1 MASFSDIIAGLD
13 EAQLFRLL
21 LTKMQGRGLPTAS
34 WGSQDPQ
41 QVTLQHGFAPLMAT
55 LYGYAASIAQGGLL
69 RLAVRMAELDPDT
82 WEADPDSTFLAWL
95 ARDLYALEPLAPA
108 FTIGT
113 ERLINTTGAPL
124 LVPRGAAFAT
134 PANLTFRLAEP
145 GAVTVP
151 ANNAAA
157 PLYVLIQAEKTG
169 EGYNV
174 PAGAINR
181 LVTTIAGLQVS
192 NQPAPPAS
200 DWIVTYGGRRERP
213 SQVETRCRANMG
225 RLSVLQTAPADAYV
239 AAALDARLTG
249 VDAVRKVV
257 VWPHYDADT
266 GLPAGNTVTIYL
278 AGDAGPVTAA
288 QAAAV
293 QAALLPYIGLH
304 DRLKVRP
311 CGSASYAPVGTVK
324 VRSAADVAP
333 VAAALVRQAQRL
345 QQRIQIGQRV
355 RAWDVRD
362 AVGDQQ
368 AEGVLAAVVDFLET
382 LTDFVPAKN
391 ALIAVSFAQLAVE
404 TA

>member
-1 MASFSDIIAGLD
+1 MG
-13 EAQLFRLL
+13 E
-21 LTKMQGRGLPTAS
+21 
-34 WGSQDPQ
+34 
-41 QVTLQHGFAPLMAT
+41 HGFAPLLAT
-55 LYGYAASIAQGGLL
+55 VYGYAASIAQGGLL

-82 WEADPDSTFLAWL
+82 WETDPDSTFLAWL
-95 ARDLYALEPLAPA
+95 ARDWYALEPLAPA

-113 ERLINTTGAPL
+113 QRLINTTGAPL
-124 LVPRGAAFAT
+124 PVPPGAAFAT
-134 PANLTFRLAEP
+134 PTNLTYRLAESAP
-145 GAVTVP
+145 VVVP

-169 EGYNV
+169 EAYNV

-181 LVTTIAGLQVS
+181 LVSSVAGLQVS
-192 NQPAPPAS
+192 NQPAPPAA

-225 RLSVLQTAPADAYV
+225 RLAILQTAPADAYV

-257 VWPHYDADT
+257 VWSHYDADT
-266 GLPAGNTVTIYL
+266 GLQAANTVTLYL
-278 AGDAGPVTAA
+278 AGDAGPVTVA

-293 QAALLPYIGLH
+293 QAGLLPYLGLH

-324 VRSAADVAP
+324 VRSAADIAP
-333 VAAALVRQAQRL
+333 VAAALARQAQRL

-368 AEGVLAAVVDFLET
+368 AEGVLSAVVDFVET

-391 ALIAVSFAQLAVE
+391 ALVAVSFAQITVE
-404 TA
+404 AA